1 MNKQR
6 INRIDHIL
14 ENISLVLN
22 ACYVSVAVQRTPP
35 PAEPFK
41 EPESDADPS
50 EPQILSAPEDDY
62 TSFTLHQLSL
72 NNDNSSPPRIRY
84 SPPQIK
90 KTSPRTPRLSPPESY
105 SSPPLS
111 LNSEPENR
119 ITTSTPYSR
128 SQSNLEQ
135 IFKSRDRDNIKIAN
149 HTNKSPPKYDLQRLS
164 CKDVPEKRTLNHNNN
179 NNNNGIKH
187 SVSEANINS
196 HFTRYTR
203 SRKNSFSNTTSNV
216 QSSRY
221 HQSAQSN
228 RNSSISNLSRIP
240 NPVPNKLNDDHN
252 FKRPEVLNKPSPKY
266 ASSPDEPMFKK
277 PDPPKPLNLKHEDYS
292 YKRSDPVDIQITA
305 GPSPKQ
311 KLSPEYER
319 TAFVPTPSDR
329 PIGLDLEEFLPVSFL
344 FLISFFFTQKI
355 KARPLKASH
364 AYLMKLA
371 SMYFFFNNQCGI
383 LMIFIE
389 SATSVK

>member
-1 MNKQR
+1 M
-6 INRIDHIL
+6 
-14 ENISLVLN
+14 
-22 ACYVSVAVQRTPP
+22 QRTPP

-62 TSFTLHQLSL
+62 TSFTLHQLSI

-105 SSPPLS
+105 SSPPRS

-119 ITTSTPYSR
+119 IPTSTPYSR

-135 IFKSRDRDNIKIAN
+135 IFKSRDRDNKIAN
-149 HTNKSPPKYDLQRLS
+149 HTNKLKNSQSPPKYDLQRQYS
-164 CKDVPEKRTLNHNNN
+164 CKDVPEKLPSTLNHNNN
-179 NNNNGIKH
+179 NNSNNNGIKH
-187 SVSEANINS
+187 SVSDVNINS
-196 HFTRYTR
+196 NFTRYTR

-216 QSSRY
+216 QSSRHS
-221 HQSAQSN
+221 HQSQSN

-240 NPVPNKLNDDHN
+240 NPVPSKLNDDHN
-252 FKRPEVLNKPSPKY
+252 FKRPDSLKPSHKY
-266 ASSPDEPMFKK
+266 ASSPEEPMFKK
-277 PDPPKPLNLKHEDYS
+277 PDPPKPLNLKHEEYS
-292 YKRSDPVDIQITA
+292 YKRSDPVDIQISA

-319 TAFVPTPSDR
+319 TSFVPTPSDR
-329 PIGLDLEEFLPVSFL
+329 PIGLDLEEFLPVSFTL
-344 FLISFFFTQKI
+344 LYKIST
-355 KARPLKASH
+355 
-364 AYLMKLA
+364 
-371 SMYFFFNNQCGI
+371 
-383 LMIFIE
+383 
-389 SATSVK
+389 T